1 MFYGCTNLNYVKS
14 LFTDE
19 YSEKTTYSWLYGV
32 SPTGTFVKS
41 KYAMWN
47 VRGENGIPEG
57 WIVEIE

>member
-19 YSEKTTYSWLYGV
+19 YSEKTIYSWLSGV

-41 KYAMWN
+41 KYATWD
-47 VRGENGIPEG
+47 VRGDDGIPEG
-57 WIVEIE
+57 WTVVTE